1 MYPVA
6 VCSVKTQEIIR
17 GAQQFCVAVSRPD
30 LDSVK
35 ERLKALGADYVLTEE
50 ELGSLDKKTLA
61 GQAQAKLG
69 LNCVGGSAATA
80 VMKLLG
86 EGGVMVTYGGMA
98 KKPITLSTGPLI
110 FKDLRLQGFW
120 LGKWKS
126 NHSDEEFSTMVNYLL
141 QLVCDGKLQYAYVS
155 HYF

>member
-1 MYPVA
+1 VH
-6 VCSVKTQEIIR
+6 
-17 GAQQFCVAVSRPD
+17 
-30 LDSVK
+30 
-35 ERLKALGADYVLTEE
+35 ERLTYASKGYFIQYLLP
-50 ELGSLDKKTLA
+50 
-61 GQAQAKLG
+61 
-69 LNCVGGSAATA
+69 NCR
-80 VMKLLG
+80 

-141 QLVCDGKLQYAYVS
+141 QLVRDGKLQYAYVS
-155 HYF
+155 HYFCCIQFLPNCLDARVIWLSDI

>member
-6 VCSVKTQEIIR
+6 VCSVKTQEIIIR
-17 GAQQFCVAVSRPD
+17 GAQQFCVVVSRPD

-61 GQAQAKLG
+61 GRAQAKLG

-86 EGGVMVTYGGMA
+86 
-98 KKPITLSTGPLI
+98 
-110 FKDLRLQGFW
+110 
-120 LGKWKS
+120 
-126 NHSDEEFSTMVNYLL
+126 
-141 QLVCDGKLQYAYVS
+141 
-155 HYF
+155 